1 MVLIPLKSQ
10 YTSLIA
16 TILSGLAELALLSA
30 VLGYNKYLEC
40 RALENGGK
48 VNVRH
53 HRFRTRALTVAAT
66 LAFVFLEVSNSFFSD
81 PALKRG
87 EVIKSCISLDALP
100 VRRGP
105 FNIST
110 RAAVVGINCIGTN
123 TSLLW
128 QRAGNISED
137 GEIKCGDE
145 FLFSADINH
154 SPNEPLPDEHVR
166 ECVFD
171 GEGDTCAFLYSNGS
185 EVTFTE
191 NVLDTDVEFVLD
203 TKTPLR
209 VWKTTV
215 YYNTT
220 GMESE
225 FLRRSIS
232 LGLLGV
238 SDQFVLR
245 REVFAGVEETKC
257 NFDVFSQ
264 ATKIKEGF
272 LYAIA
277 VAWTLSI
284 MAFIGSFAIRGRV
297 FYDMSDPL
305 DWARQTVKDEDS
317 SGIDNPVV
325 TTRYENG
332 TRLVLVTRSS
342 APSEEESDVGTLFRR
357 KHTKQS
363 SLGEVNEVI

>member
-40 RALENGGK
+40 RALENGGR

-87 EVIKSCISLDALP
+87 EVTKSCISLDALP
-100 VRRGP
+100 IRRGMLD
-105 FNIST
+105 ISL
-110 RAAVVGINCIGTN
+110 RAAVVGINCLGTN

-128 QRAGNISED
+128 QLAGNISDD
-137 GEIKCGDE
+137 GEIKCGDD
-145 FLFSADINH
+145 FLFSADIHH
-154 SPNEPLPDEHVR
+154 SPNEPVPDEHTM
-166 ECVFD
+166 ECILD
-171 GEGDTCAFLYSNGS
+171 GELNLCAFLYSNGS

-191 NVLDTDVEFVLD
+191 IVLDTDLSFVLD
-203 TKTPLR
+203 NNYALR

-220 GMESE
+220 GMERE
-225 FLRRSIS
+225 LLRRSIT
-232 LGLLGV
+232 LARDLV
-238 SDQFVLR
+238 TDQFVLR
-245 REVFAGVEETKC
+245 REVFAGAEETEC
-257 NFDVFSQ
+257 NFDVFSP
-264 ATKIKEGF
+264 ATTIKEGF

-277 VAWTLSI
+277 VAWTLSLA
-284 MAFIGSFAIRGRV
+284 AFLGSLAIRGRV

-305 DWARQTVKDEDS
+305 DWARQTVRDEDS
-317 SGIDNPVV
+317 SDIDNPVV

-332 TRLVLVTRSS
+332 TRFVLVTRSS
-342 APSEEESDVGTLFRR
+342 APSEEESNVGTLFRR
-357 KHTKQS
+357 RRTQQS
-363 SLGEVNEVI
+363 SVGDLQEVI